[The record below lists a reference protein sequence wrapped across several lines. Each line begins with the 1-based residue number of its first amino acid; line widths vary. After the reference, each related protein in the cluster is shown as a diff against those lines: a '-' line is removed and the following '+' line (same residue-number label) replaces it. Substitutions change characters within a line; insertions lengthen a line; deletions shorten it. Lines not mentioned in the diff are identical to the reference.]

1 MKVTSRKAFRVIK
14 HILAEPEFSQRE
26 VARETGV
33 GLGYV
38 NEIVN
43 YLVSIGVIY
52 RKNHYALGD
61 PVRLLEKVSFDRPL
75 ASLELDSFRMPT
87 ASVAETERVITET
100 FEREGVDYAFT
111 GFSGLRRYFEYHIS
125 YPKVHFYV
133 PDGRRLVGLER
144 GEGPVEVVALR
155 ADMGSILEEI
165 EIVQGVRVCGRV
177 QVIVDLFSSGIG
189 RDAAIRFLEAIRLGA
204 TRRVG

>member
-1 MKVTSRKAFRVIK
+1 LKVTSTKAFRVIK

-38 NEIVN
+38 NEVVN
-43 YLVSIGVIY
+43 YLVNIGVVY
-52 RKNHYALGD
+52 KKNHYTLGD
-61 PVRLLEKVSFDRPL
+61 PVKLLEKVGFDRPL
-75 ASLELDSFRMPT
+75 ASLEVDRFRMP
-87 ASVAETERVITET
+87 ASSVDDTERMISET
-100 FEREGVDYAFT
+100 LMNDGVNYAFT

-133 PDGRRLVGLER
+133 LDESGVVDLER

-155 ADMGSILEEI
+155 ADMDSILDEA
-165 EIVQGVRVCGRV
+165 VVVRGARVCSRE

-189 RDAAIRFLEAIRLGA
+189 RDAAIKFLEATRLGA
-204 TRRVG
+204 A